1 MAQNKKQL
9 LRLINLVAELKKNN
23 YPNSRTFAEKLRDS
37 DLYDETNISCCNK
50 TIQRDIKMLK
60 REFNAPIAYDFER
73 KGYYLEHHGWDFSIP
88 ALEESYLIASILG
101 AKIAE
106 DTLPEPLKSEIS
118 NAVNLQLSTNN
129 PDLLDTANI
138 NTFITNYITK
148 VKIIPE
154 VFKSV
159 FKGWQ
164 QHNSINM
171 VYKRY
176 QTGVEIERRIDPYV
190 INYYNSVWYLKAYC
204 HLRKDLRTFAIHRI
218 IKAELTDDEFEI
230 PKEILKS
237 PGIARPFSDEGI
249 KDIELWCSPQIAGY
263 VMERD
268 MPGQEYKL
276 NSDGSVNLYIKSAP
290 WFTITKWILAEAGN
304 IKVIKPVSLK
314 KDIIKMAQNIL
325 KINSN

>member
-1 MAQNKKQL
+1 MAQNKKQI

-23 YPNSRTFAEKLRDS
+23 YPNSRTFAEKLRNS
-37 DLYDETNISCCNK
+37 DLYDETNIKCCNK

-60 REFNAPIAYDFER
+60 EEFNAPIDYDFER
-73 KGYYLEHHGWDFSIP
+73 KGYYLKHHGWDFSIP

-129 PDLLDTANI
+129 PDILDTANI

-148 VKIIPE
+148 VKINPE
-154 VFKSV
+154 VFKVV
-159 FKGWQ
+159 FIAWK

-176 QTGVEIERRIDPYV
+176 QTGEEIERKIDPYV
-190 INYYNSVWYLKAYC
+190 ITFYNSVWYLKAYC
-204 HLRKDLRTFAIHRI
+204 HLRQAVRTFAVHRI
-218 IKAELTDDEFEI
+218 IKAELTDEEFEI

-237 PGIARPFSDEGI
+237 PGTARPFSDEGI

-268 MPGQEYKL
+268 IPGQEYKL
-276 NSDGSVNLYIKSAP
+276 NPDGSINLSVKSAP
-290 WFTITKWILAEAGN
+290 WYTITRWIMAEAGN
-304 IKVIKPVSLK
+304 IKVIKPESLK
-314 KDIIKMAQNIL
+314 KDIIGMAQNIL
-325 KINSN
+325 KVNA